1 MSTEEKPLIDGEYLL
16 ERYPGKGGW
25 TYVVL
30 PGIPRDKKTPFNW
43 TTVRGTVDNYELSHY
58 TLMPISGG
66 GLFLPV
72 KAAIR
77 KVIKKEAGD
86 TVRVVLYAET
96 RPLGIPEEWI
106 ECMQFQPPAYE
117 RFSALSQ
124 SAQKQLIDWIYGAKT
139 EETKVK
145 RMAEG
150 IERLIR

>member
-1 MSTEEKPLIDGEYLL
+1 MNDAEKPLIDGDYLM

-30 PGIPRDKKTPFNW
+30 PGVPRERKTPFNW
-43 TTVRGTVDNYELSHY
+43 TTVRGRIDAYELEHY
-58 TLMPISGG
+58 TLMPIKGG

-72 KAAIR
+72 KAEIR
-77 KVIKKEAGD
+77 KKIKKEAGD
-86 TVRVVLYAET
+86 TVRVVLYPET
-96 RPLGIPEEWI
+96 RPLGVPEEWI
-106 ECMQFQPPAYE
+106 ECMKLQPPAYE

-124 SAQKQLIDWIYGAKT
+124 SAQKQLINWIYEAKT

-150 IERLIR
+150 IERLVG